1 MFLST
6 AAKNASL
13 QREGKKVTNHSVTK
27 TCISR
32 LLDADVPE
40 NFVAQVSGHKSTESL
55 QSYKSASAKHQ
66 KRTSELLASS
76 RIRHGGSPLSASH
89 RKCILLS
96 ETPYNKQL
104 TNRACSG
111 RTGEYW
117 PSVGAVRTSPRS
129 VRTATASGQYSP
141 VRL

>member
-40 NFVAQVSGHKSTESL
+40 NFVAQVSGHKSTDSL
-55 QSYKSASAKHQ
+55 QSYKSTSAKHQ

-76 RIRHGGSPLSASH
+76 RIRHGGSPLSAS
-89 RKCILLS
+89 
-96 ETPYNKQL
+96 
-104 TNRACSG
+104 SG

-117 PSVGAVRTSPRS
+117 PSVVALRTSPRS

-141 VRL
+141 VRPSRSVSKRLILHINVVIN